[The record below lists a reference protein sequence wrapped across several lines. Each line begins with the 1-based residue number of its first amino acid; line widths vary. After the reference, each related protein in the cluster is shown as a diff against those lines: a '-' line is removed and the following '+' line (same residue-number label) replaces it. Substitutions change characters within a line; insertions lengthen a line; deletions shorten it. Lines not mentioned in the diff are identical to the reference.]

1 LFSESLAKGTA
12 NEHWDTSFSR
22 RSCGQLASAAGTF
35 TRAEQRQQG
44 SISAEAVRVVEGR
57 AIREVAKLQ
66 EAIGL
71 QGITDGEY
79 RRTIWH
85 ADFCDRLKALPS
97 RKALPTPRAL
107 RAGFNRVVRKSNA
120 HRRAFMRRGGSSAAT
135 ALKRIISNI

>member
-1 LFSESLAKGTA
+1 MNTGTPPFRADHVGSLLRPP
-12 NEHWDTSFSR
+12 E
-22 RSCGQLASAAGTF
+22 LL
-35 TRAEQRQQG
+35 RAREQRQQG
-44 SISAEAVRVVEGR
+44 SISAEGLRAFEDR

-66 EAIGL
+66 EEIGL

-120 HRRAFMRRGGSSAAT
+120 HRRAFMRRGG
-135 ALKRIISNI
+135 